1 MKENSDM
8 KANITF
14 HIGDRIR
21 SEREKFKYTRE
32 QLAELIKISPQ
43 FLSSIENGSRSMSFS
58 TLQKI
63 CEVLSVPADYILF
76 GKMMNNNIDEITKL
90 ISGIDK
96 KYLPIIEDLIRSY
109 IKTIVLTKNL
119 NSNSDNSDE

>member
-1 MKENSDM
+1 M

-14 HIGDRIR
+14 DIGNRIR
-21 SEREKFKYTRE
+21 AERERFKYTRE

-43 FLSSIENGSRSMSFS
+43 FLSSIENGSRGMSFS

-63 CEVLSVPADYILF
+63 CEVLNVPADYILF
-76 GKMMNNNIDEITKL
+76 GKMMNNNIDEINKL
-90 ISGIDK
+90 VSGIDK

>member
-1 MKENSDM
+1 M

-14 HIGDRIR
+14 DIGNRIR
-21 SEREKFKYTRE
+21 AERENFKYTRE

-43 FLSSIENGSRSMSFS
+43 FLSSMENGSRGMSFS

-63 CEVLSVPADYILF
+63 CEVLILF
-76 GKMMNNNIDEITKL
+76 GKMMNNNIDEINKL
-90 ISGIDK
+90 VSGIDK